1 MLIDWFTVMAQAV
14 NFVIL
19 MWLLKRF
26 LYRPILTAID
36 AREQRIAAE
45 LADADSK
52 RAEAQKE
59 RDQFEKKNQEF
70 EQQRIG
76 LLNQATSA
84 AKAERSRLLDQARQ
98 AAEAMRA
105 RQEEALRIEQQSL
118 SEALSRRALEEVFAI
133 ARKALAELADATLEE
148 RMTEVFLGRLRGL
161 DEASVARMK
170 STLQASSRPLL
181 VRTAFILPPAQRAAI
196 ETVISDTLGAETPV
210 QFATAPDLVSGI
222 EISTNGQ
229 KLAWSIADYLTSLGK
244 GVDELLKTQLKPAAK
259 AEPTPDQIVNENG
272 A

>member
-1 MLIDWFTVMAQAV
+1 MLIDWFTVMAQAI

-26 LYRPILTAID
+26 LYGPILSAID
-36 AREQRIAAE
+36 AREQRIATE

-52 RAEAQKE
+52 KAEAQRE

-70 EQQRIG
+70 EQQRAA
-76 LLNQATSA
+76 LLSQATGE
-84 AKAERSRLLDQARQ
+84 AKAERARLLDQARQ

-105 RQEEALRIEQQSL
+105 RQQETLRIEQQSL
-118 SEALSRRALEEVFAI
+118 SEALSRRAREEVFAI
-133 ARKALAELADATLEE
+133 ARKTLADLAGATLEE
-148 RMTEVFLGRLRGL
+148 RMTEVFLRRLRGL
-161 DEASVARMK
+161 GEMGIARMK
-170 STLQASSRPLL
+170 STLEASSSPLL
-181 VRTAFILPPAQRAAI
+181 VRTAFVLPPAQRVAI
-196 ETVISDTLGAETPV
+196 ETAVRSTLGSETPM

-229 KLAWSIADYLTSLGK
+229 KLAWSIADYLTSLGR

-259 AEPTPDQIVNENG
+259 AEFEPEPNVHEDG

>member
-19 MWLLKRF
+19 IWLLKRF
-26 LYRPILTAID
+26 LYRPILSAID

-70 EQQRIG
+70 EQQRAA
-76 LLNQATSA
+76 LLNQATGE
-84 AKAERSRLLDQARQ
+84 AKTARARLLDQARQ

-118 SEALSRRALEEVFAI
+118 SEALSHRAREEVFAI
-133 ARKALAELADATLEE
+133 ARKALADLAGVTLEE
-148 RMTEVFLGRLRGL
+148 RMTAVFLHRLRGL
-161 DEASVARMK
+161 DEAGIAGMK
-170 STLQASSRPLL
+170 STLEASSRPLL
-181 VRTAFILPPAQRAAI
+181 VRTAFILTSAQRAAI
-196 ETVISDTLGAETPV
+196 ETAVRDTLGTETPV

-244 GVDELLKTQLKPAAK
+244 GVDELLKSQSKPTAKVESKPAQN
-259 AEPTPDQIVNENG
+259 DNENG